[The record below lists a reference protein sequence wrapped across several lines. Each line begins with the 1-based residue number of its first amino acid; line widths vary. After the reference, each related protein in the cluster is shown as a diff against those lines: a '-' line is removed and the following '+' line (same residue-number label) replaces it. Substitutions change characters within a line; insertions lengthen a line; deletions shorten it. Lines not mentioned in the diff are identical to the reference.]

1 MFITSIEGFRVM
13 RIIFLRCK
21 QLQKFN
27 DNWSSW
33 IDHHFSAV
41 FSYVSNCLKSRSF
54 PRNRTQHTTFFQT
67 LSIYRAWWS
76 NLTPFKANHA
86 RYFISSSYMLR
97 MLEAKLIK
105 TIVGTWNNVIY
116 NSWQN
121 HTILN
126 DTDAERS
133 PVVLFEVIISILEE
147 RICAL
152 S

>member
-1 MFITSIEGFRVM
+1 
-13 RIIFLRCK
+13 
-21 QLQKFN
+21 
-27 DNWSSW
+27 
-33 IDHHFSAV
+33 
-41 FSYVSNCLKSRSF
+41 
-54 PRNRTQHTTFFQT
+54 
-67 LSIYRAWWS
+67 
-76 NLTPFKANHA
+76 
-86 RYFISSSYMLR
+86 MLR
-97 MLEAKLIK
+97 LLEAKLIK